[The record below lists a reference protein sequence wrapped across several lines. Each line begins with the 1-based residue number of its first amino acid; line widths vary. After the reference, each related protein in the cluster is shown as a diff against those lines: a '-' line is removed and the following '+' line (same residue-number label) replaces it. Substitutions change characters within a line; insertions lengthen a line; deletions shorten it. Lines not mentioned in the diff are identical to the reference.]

1 MGDRRPR
8 APGPAGIRT
17 LWVVRP
23 GAAPAP
29 RFRAVTRRAAAG
41 ARTPA
46 AARVW
51 RNPREP
57 ESC

>member
-1 MGDRRPR
+1 MGERRPR
-8 APGPAGIRT
+8 VPGPAGIKT
-17 LWVVRP
+17 LWVRP

-41 ARTPA
+41 ARAPA